1 MPHAHHLFFF
11 FFFFFF
17 YFFFFFFFLLFFSVL
32 STLSMVC
39 NLGALWI
46 ATLCSIKGPR
56 LGLLGQ
62 EQGAVFHAVKQMRRW
77 NDHAM
82 RLHHLGTMF
91 FFYCA
96 AALGW
101 LKWGFP
107 AAATMT
113 ALCLG
118 GLAVARW
125 AHREIA
131 RSFRVGGDLERNL
144 GFDELEAEVNRAKKS
159 LKMLPT
165 GAKPKSAAPAPVP
178 ATAAAGAA
186 SAAAAAASKQASS
199 SPPSATANAG
209 RAGGGAAFTAVAI
222 RETSVREASDTPYGS
237 GGGGGGGGGLLLGTI
252 ATCQLGDGR
261 RSPKYCEI
269 DRSTGTLRLH
279 ETRGSRVLHE
289 LPMAS
294 YTLRLPR
301 TRSPGGGAPILV
313 LLPVQAGGG
322 GDKAAAAAAA
332 RCKLLHITPNDAK
345 NEWGDW
351 ESALRT
357 VCSNTVFAD

>member
-1 MPHAHHLFFF
+1 MPHANRLFFF
-11 FFFFFF
+11 VFV
-17 YFFFFFFFLLFFSVL
+17 FFFFFFLFFFFFFFSVL

-62 EQGAVFHAVKQMRRW
+62 KQGAVFHAVKQMRRW

-91 FFYCA
+91 FFFCA

-101 LKWGFP
+101 LKWGF
-107 AAATMT
+107 AAAGTMT

-131 RSFRVGGDLERNL
+131 RSFHVGGDLERNL
-144 GFDELEAEVNRAKKS
+144 GFDELEAEVNRAKQS
-159 LKMLPT
+159 LKTLPT
-165 GAKPKSAAPAPVP
+165 ASKPKSAAAPGSAVQL
-178 ATAAAGAA
+178 
-186 SAAAAAASKQASS
+186 AAAAAATASRKPRSS
-199 SPPSATANAG
+199 SPPSAPADAG
-209 RAGGGAAFTAVAI
+209 AGGGAFTALAI
-222 RETSVREASDTPYGS
+222 RETRAREASDG

-261 RSPKYCEI
+261 RSAKYCEI
-269 DRSTGTLRLH
+269 DRGTGTLRLH

-289 LPMAS
+289 LPLAS

-301 TRSPGGGAPILV
+301 TRLPGGGAPILV
-313 LLPVQAGGG
+313 LLPVPVPPG
-322 GDKAAAAAAA
+322 GDKAAAA

-351 ESALRT
+351 ESALRA